1 MCIYKSHTINL
12 CMCILYVCVYLCVY
26 GIHTST
32 YIHTQMYTQKYS
44 IYTHAHKY
52 AHTTHA
58 HMYRQIC
65 MHTHTYIYAHIQTHK
80 HCQIAT
86 YTHTVNLHIGSHI
99 VKMFYQLLQFR
110 APLRVGGNSAS
121 SATLDNLL
129 SLILV
134 RAFFHMP
141 EEMEFDLLLLYSPT
155 IPGNLPV
162 SSPSMLSAYI

>member
-1 MCIYKSHTINL
+1 MCIWYTHKYTHSHTNVHTEILNL
-12 CMCILYVCVYLCVY
+12 
-26 GIHTST
+26 HTC
-32 YIHTQMYTQKYS
+32 TQIRT
-44 IYTHAHKY
+44 
-52 AHTTHA
+52 
-58 HMYRQIC
+58 
-65 MHTHTYIYAHIQTHK
+65 HTHTHVQTNMHAHTHIHIRTHTNTHK

-141 EEMEFDLLLLYSPT
+141 EEMEFDLLLLGSPT